1 MSRYKTY
8 FGVPIPYFREENMG
22 DGGFTI
28 RFVVKGRVVSK
39 KNHQQAVARTK
50 EAKEFL
56 QNRLK
61 DAGQISISDALAAV
75 RMVKAKMI
83 GNLEYNGFLKQ
94 FKPVIQE
101 QMKAQAGKMAEK
113 GLKFPLSK
121 ARMTIRFY
129 FADRYITDTVNKQ
142 QSIQDLLVD
151 SGAIKNDDYATV
163 NPISAA
169 SANYFGELR
178 ENICLITLYCEV
190 EKTKNTS

>member
-8 FGVPIPYFREENMG
+8 YGIPVPYFREENPG

-61 DAGQISISDALAAV
+61 EAGEISIGDALEAV

-83 GNLEYNGFLKQ
+83 GNLEYNGFLKR

-101 QMKAQAGKMAEK
+101 QMKAQERKMAEK
-113 GLKFPLSK
+113 GLKFPLIE

-163 NPISAA
+163 NPIHAA

-178 ENICLITLYCEV
+178 ENVCMIILYCKV
-190 EKTKNTS
+190 DKTKNTS